1 MRSLLRK
8 FPEINDKILLDK
20 MTVEECFKTN
30 DLFKIYELD
39 DKFGNITGAGNQTL
53 NSSRQAATTTKHDS
67 SVGEFDFS
75 MSMDYDEEADSSA
88 EMASTSTKKRR
99 KPKKAH
105 DLEQLPAES
114 FYQDMQQFEDES
126 DVSVED
132 VALDDGEEGKAG
144 EF

>member
-1 MRSLLRK
+1 MRK

-20 MTVEECFKTN
+20 ITVEECFKTN

-39 DKFGNITGAGNQTL
+39 DKFGNIAGAGNQTL
-53 NSSRQAATTTKHDS
+53 NSSRQATTTKHDS

-75 MSMDYDEEADSSA
+75 MSMDYDEEADNSA
-88 EMASTSTKKRR
+88 DMTSTKKKR
-99 KPKKAH
+99 KTKKGH
-105 DLEQLPAES
+105 DLDQLPAES
-114 FYQDMQQFEDES
+114 FYQDLRQFEDES

-132 VALDDGEEGKAG
+132 VALEDGEAEGEEGKTG